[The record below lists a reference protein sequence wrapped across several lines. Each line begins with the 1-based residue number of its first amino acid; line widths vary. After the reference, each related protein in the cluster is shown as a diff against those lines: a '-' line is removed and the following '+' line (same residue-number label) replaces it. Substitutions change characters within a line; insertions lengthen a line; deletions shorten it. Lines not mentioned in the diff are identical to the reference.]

1 MTLAIMQPYFMPYIG
16 YFQLMKAVD
25 RFVIYDD
32 VAFINRG
39 WVNRN
44 QILVSGRAYL
54 FTIPLREASQNRLI
68 GDIELDNST
77 PWRAKL
83 LRTVEQSY
91 KKAPQF
97 EAIFGLLE
105 RVLNS
110 QSTTIAQL
118 ATEGL
123 RAVNQH
129 LGIETELIESSSV
142 YQNQHLKGQE
152 RILNICQQNGAT
164 RYINPIGGAEL
175 YDKSIFSE
183 VGIQLYFIESQR
195 AKYAQFG
202 GEFTPW
208 LSMLDVLMFNDPA
221 QTHRL
226 LDQFTLR

>member
-195 AKYAQFG
+195 AEYAQFG

-208 LSMLDVLMFNDPA
+208 LCMLDVLMFNDPA

>member
-195 AKYAQFG
+195 AEYAQFG